1 MTETMKR
8 IKKEIEE
15 QKITQTELA
24 DRVDVTD
31 VTMHRWLTGK
41 RTPSIKHVER
51 MVKALGLKILIYK

>member
-1 MTETMKR
+1 MTKTMKR

-51 MVKALGLKILIYK
+51 MVKALGLEILIYK